1 MPISLPRQEQE
12 QFMEQPQTE
21 QPVAG
26 TAIDL
31 KKLGL
36 DQYPDIALTR
46 FLNVDYV
53 HAKTGDG
60 GDLYITRHGLR
71 FIQHMQPENW
81 YAGKWFKANREKL
94 AGTSTV
100 YKVQTKPV
108 GGKSLDMVVKW
119 CRMGQD
125 VPLETKIIE
134 DVLRAE
140 FNSPFEEFSL
150 VEELRT
156 NSYGPKDV
164 TIMLQKPLAIYVP
177 PERLQLWQTGRSK
190 TKIMS
195 KIAKHPGV
203 EIDILRQYI
212 LIYKWVRGLN
222 AVEAFMQA
230 SISEDELAAFTR
242 KIIDDLRLKGY
253 RVLDQKPAHFIMRP
267 RPDLSILKTRDNRLP
282 YALVDF
288 ELLERTPEHEDEV
301 KATRRGSY
309 LVKQR
314 DRFRD
319 AVPIIWPQHLRPM
332 SIMGVDYVY
341 GLTEST
347 SGHLWVV
354 GHDPDLFDY
363 FQPERWR
370 KTAHTRLSPTNDVF
384 YTKTKDNINIVWK
397 VSKVGELPDA
407 QDESFAAVEQHG
419 YNSPYEEF
427 SIAFELTRL
436 GIPTVYPRAIYKTGL
451 TATGCISDTRR
462 YDTHAGLLSPD
473 GVTVLQMDHD
483 YIMVWGFWNGPDE
496 SLAERDGEF
505 YTGINAANALRRG
518 IITGTEYESLM
529 LRVRQL
535 LAGHGMEN
543 PTLKGNHVLLTL
555 DPRGK
560 LMRDAGGELDVR
572 LCNFETMRRI
582 AG

>member
-1 MPISLPRQEQE
+1 MENAETGLPGSEK
-12 QFMEQPQTE
+12 P
-21 QPVAG
+21 
-26 TAIDL
+26 IDL
-31 KKLGL
+31 KKFRL
-36 DQYPDIALTR
+36 DHYPNIALTR

-60 GDLYITRHGLR
+60 GDIYVTRHGLP
-71 FIQHMQPENW
+71 FIWHMQPENW
-81 YAGKWFKANREKL
+81 YAPKWFKANREKL

-100 YKVQTKPV
+100 YRVKTRPV

-150 VEELRT
+150 VEELRSG
-156 NSYGPKDV
+156 SYGPSGLK
-164 TIMLQKPLAIYVP
+164 IMLQKPLAVYVP

-190 TKIMS
+190 AKIMS

-222 AVEAFMQA
+222 AV
-230 SISEDELAAFTR
+230 AAFEQACLHDQQLSAFTQQV
-242 KIIDDLRLKGY
+242 INDLRLKGY

-267 RPDLSILKTRDNRLP
+267 RPDGSLLQRRKRGMP

-288 ELLERTPEHEDEV
+288 ELLERMPEHEEQV
-301 KATRRGSY
+301 KASRRGTY

-319 AVPIIWPQHLRPM
+319 DVPKKWPQHLRPM
-332 SIMGVDYVY
+332 TIMGVDYVY

-347 SGHLWVV
+347 NGHLWVA

-370 KTAHTRLSPTNDVF
+370 KTPCTRLSPTDDVF
-384 YTKTKDNINIVWK
+384 YTKTKDNINIVWR
-397 VSKVGELPDA
+397 VSKVGELPN
-407 QDESFAAVEQHG
+407 AADDPGAKIKACG
-419 YNSPYEEF
+419 YNSPFEEF
-427 SIAFELTRL
+427 SIAFQLTKR
-436 GIPTVYPRAIYKTGL
+436 GIATIYPRAIYKTGL
-451 TATGCISDTRR
+451 ADVGCIADNRK
-462 YDTHAGLLSPD
+462 YATHAGILTPESVP
-473 GVTVLQMDHD
+473 VLEMDHD
-483 YIMVWGFWNGPDE
+483 YITVWGFWNGPDE
-496 SLAERDGEF
+496 SLAEHDGEF
-505 YTGINAANALRRG
+505 YTGINAANALRRE
-518 IITGTEYESLM
+518 IITGQEYDCLLQR
-529 LRVRQL
+529 LRRM
-535 LAGHGMEN
+535 LAGAGMEN
-543 PTLKGNHVLLTL
+543 PVLKGNHVLLSL
-555 DPRGK
+555 NPRGE
-560 LMRDAGGELDVR
+560 LMRDREGELDIR
-572 LCNFETMRRI
+572 LCNFETMQRLE
-582 AG
+582 

>member
-1 MPISLPRQEQE
+1 MENAENGPIGAADP
-12 QFMEQPQTE
+12 
-21 QPVAG
+21 
-26 TAIDL
+26 IDL
-31 KKLGL
+31 KKLKL
-36 DQYPDIALTR
+36 EHYPNIALTR

-60 GDLYITRHGLR
+60 GDIYVTRHGLP
-71 FIQHMQPENW
+71 FIRHMEPENW
-81 YAGKWFKANREKL
+81 YAAKWFKANREKL

-100 YKVQTKPV
+100 YKVKTKPV

-150 VEELRT
+150 VEELRD
-156 NSYGPKDV
+156 NSYGPGDLK
-164 TIMLQKPLAIYVP
+164 ILLQKPLAVYVP

-190 TKIMS
+190 AKIMS

-222 AVEAFMQA
+222 AVDAFEQA
-230 SISEDELAAFTR
+230 GMPDEQLAAFTQQG
-242 KIIDDLRLKGY
+242 INDLRLKGY
-253 RVLDQKPAHFIMRP
+253 RVLDQKPVHFILRP
-267 RPDLSILKTRDNRLP
+267 RPDGSILQKHDSRMP

-288 ELLERTPEHEDEV
+288 ELLERTAEHEEQV
-301 KATRRGSY
+301 KASRRGSY

-319 AVPIIWPQHLRPM
+319 DVPQQWPQHLRPM
-332 SIMGVDYVY
+332 TIMGVDYVY

-347 SGHLWVV
+347 NGHLWVA

-370 KTAHTRLSPTNDVF
+370 TTARTRLSPTDEVF

-397 VSKVGELPDA
+397 VSAVGELPDA
-407 QDESFAAVEQHG
+407 ADDCKAAAPGYG
-419 YNSPYEEF
+419 YNSPFEEF
-427 SIAFELTRL
+427 SIAFELTRR
-436 GIPTVYPRAIYKTGL
+436 GIATIYPRAIYKTGL
-451 TATGCISDTRR
+451 TGDAGCIADKRR
-462 YDTHAGLLSPD
+462 YASHAAILTPEGIP
-473 GVTVLQMDHD
+473 VLQMDHD
-483 YIMVWGFWNGPDE
+483 YITVWGFWNGPDE
-496 SLAERDGEF
+496 SLAEHDGEF
-505 YTGINAANALRRG
+505 YTGINGANALRRG
-518 IITGTEYESLM
+518 IITGQEYDFLM
-529 LRVRQL
+529 QRVQRL
-535 LAGHGMEN
+535 LAGHGIKN
-543 PTLKGNHVLLTL
+543 PALKGNHVLLSL
-555 DPRGK
+555 NPQGA
-560 LMRDAGGELDVR
+560 LMRDRDGELDIR
-572 LCNFETMRRI
+572 LCNFETMQKI
-582 AG
+582 D

>member
-1 MPISLPRQEQE
+1 
-12 QFMEQPQTE
+12 MENAETDRP
-21 QPVAG
+21 G
-26 TAIDL
+26 TAESIDL
-31 KKLGL
+31 TKLRL
-36 DQYPDIALTR
+36 DHYPNIALTR

-60 GDLYITRHGLR
+60 GDIYVTRHGLP
-71 FIQHMQPENW
+71 FIGHMEPENW
-81 YAGKWFKANREKL
+81 YTPKWFKANREKL

-100 YKVQTKPV
+100 YKVKTKPV

-150 VEELRT
+150 VEELRA
-156 NSYGPKDV
+156 NSYGPQDLK
-164 TIMLQKPLAIYVP
+164 IMLQKPLAVYVP

-190 TKIMS
+190 AKIMS
-195 KIAKHPGV
+195 KIAKHPGI

-222 AVEAFMQA
+222 AV
-230 SISEDELAAFTR
+230 AAFDQAGLPDKKLSEFTQQ
-242 KIIDDLRLKGY
+242 IINDLRLKGY

-267 RPDLSILKTRDNRLP
+267 RPDGSMLHRRDRGMP

-288 ELLERTPEHEDEV
+288 ELLERMPEHEEQV
-301 KATRRGSY
+301 KASRRGSY

-319 AVPIIWPQHLRPM
+319 DVPKKWPQHLRPM
-332 SIMGVDYVY
+332 TLMGVDYVY

-347 SGHLWVV
+347 NGHLWVA

-370 KTAHTRLSPTNDVF
+370 KTPCTRLSPTNDVF

-397 VSKVGELPDA
+397 VSKVGELPD
-407 QDESFAAVEQHG
+407 DEGDLSAIIRKFG
-419 YNSPYEEF
+419 YNSPFEEF
-427 SIAFELTRL
+427 SLAFELTRR
-436 GIPTVYPRAIYKTGL
+436 GVATIYPRAIYKTGL
-451 TATGCISDTRR
+451 TADTGCIADRRR
-462 YDTHAGLLSPD
+462 YGAHAGTLTPE
-473 GVTVLQMDHD
+473 GTPVLEMDHD
-483 YIMVWGFWNGPDE
+483 YITVWGFWNGPDE
-496 SLAERDGEF
+496 SLAEHDGEF
-505 YTGINAANALRRG
+505 YTGINAANALRRE
-518 IITGTEYESLM
+518 IITGPEYDRLM
-529 LRVRQL
+529 QRLQL
-535 LAGHGMEN
+535 LLAANGMEN
-543 PTLKGNHVLLTL
+543 PALTGNHVLLSL
-555 DPRGK
+555 NPRGE
-560 LMRDAGGELDVR
+560 LMRDREGAPDIR
-572 LCNFETMRRI
+572 LCNFETMQRI
-582 AG
+582 A

>member
-1 MPISLPRQEQE
+1 
-12 QFMEQPQTE
+12 MEHSDSG
-21 QPVAG
+21 QPVSG
-26 TAIDL
+26 GSIDL
-31 KKLGL
+31 EKLGL
-36 DQYPDIALTR
+36 DRYPDISLTR

-60 GDLYITRHGLR
+60 GDLYITRHGLP
-71 FIQHMQPENW
+71 FIRHMEPENW
-81 YAGKWFKANREKL
+81 YTGKWFKANREKL

-100 YKVQTKPV
+100 YKVRTKPV

-156 NSYGPKDV
+156 NSYGPKKV
-164 TIMLQKPLAIYVP
+164 KIMLQKPLAIYVP

-222 AVEAFMQA
+222 AVEVFNQA
-230 SISEDELAAFTR
+230 GRPDSELACFTQ
-242 KIIDDLRLKGY
+242 KVIDDLRLKGY

-267 RPDLSILKTRDNRLP
+267 RPDRSILKTRANELP

-288 ELLERTPEHEDEV
+288 ELLDRTPEHEEKV
-301 KATRRGSY
+301 MATRRAGY

-319 AVPIIWPQHLRPM
+319 DVPIIWPRHLRPQ

-370 KTAHTRLSPTNDVF
+370 KTARTRLSPNNDVF
-384 YTKTKDNINIVWK
+384 FTKTKDNINIVWK
-397 VSKVGELPDA
+397 VSKVGEMPDA
-407 QDESFAAVEQHG
+407 ADESFAALEKHG

-427 SIAFELTRL
+427 SIAFELTRR

-451 TATGCISDTRR
+451 TAAGCISDTRR
-462 YDTHAGLLSPD
+462 YETHAGLLSPE
-473 GVTVLQMDHD
+473 GVPVLEMDHD

-505 YTGINAANALRRG
+505 YTGINAANALRLG
-518 IITGTEYESLM
+518 IITGREHDGLI
-529 LRVRQL
+529 LRVQLL
-535 LAGHGMEN
+535 LAGRGMEN
-543 PTLKGNHVLLTL
+543 PTLKGNHVLLSL
-555 DPRGK
+555 SPRGE
-560 LMRDAGGELDVR
+560 LIRDAGGELDIR
-572 LCNFETMRRI
+572 LCNFETMRI
-582 AG
+582 K